1 VGIRLSA
8 DWMVI
13 MENEKLKRSKMYY
26 VVVYTREGLKHIGKN
41 CGETYI

>member
-8 DWMVI
+8 DWMMI
-13 MENEKLKRSKMYY
+13 MENEELKRSKMYY
-26 VVVYTREGLKHIGKN
+26 VMLYTREGLKNAGKN